1 MNTKPFIFNTAALA
15 IGLLAISANA
25 HAQTWSTV
33 AAEGAAI
40 SISGTQTV
48 RFGKGVTFV
57 QKSVVST
64 GQCTATFFG
73 SDPAPGVVKQ
83 CDQLIASPPAN
94 QTWNSIA
101 VEGAA
106 VIVTGTQTVRFGVGT
121 SWIQRSIT
129 STGQCTAAFFGN
141 DPAPGVLKQ
150 CDLLVTAAQGVLPAP
165 PISPPVVI
173 NYQYDANGNQTRV
186 TQAPGGLNLTTQTA
200 YDTLNRAK
208 SVTDAAAGV
217 TQFTYDGQDRT
228 TQVTDPRGLQTK
240 SPRNGLGGV
249 TQLISPDTGTTA
261 NTYDVMGRVKTR
273 TDARGVLSTYTYDL
287 EKRLTAV
294 VHSQT
299 GKPSE
304 TFSWGYDQVGAA
316 YSNGINRLTSINS
329 PAASS
334 QYMHN
339 AWGEVLKDTQFFKA
353 ATGANATQISRAVI
367 YTYSAAGQL
376 TNITYPSGRKL
387 TLTYPPQSD
396 LINAISLA
404 KDATSTP
411 VPLISNIVWEPFGP
425 PSAWDWNLT
434 AGPQKY
440 ERIYDLA
447 GRITRLPLGNV
458 IRDISYDAASRIS
471 AYTHYDAIT
480 SAPQPALNQS
490 FGYDALGRITS
501 VSANASSWSFAYDAN
516 GNRTSVAQ
524 NGVASSYTNAT
535 TSNRL
540 NAISN
545 PANSVAYDAAGN
557 TITTSQYSATHDLS
571 GRMASLTKGG
581 ITTTYSYN
589 NAGQRTRKFSSS
601 GATSTV
607 LFVYGQ
613 DGNLLGEYDAT
624 GKPIKEYVWFQNI
637 PIAVFT
643 PDPAAAANP
652 PLVYFIHSDHL
663 NTPRAVVDKANK
675 PRWRWMAEPFGVSAP
690 ETNPSNLGAFTF
702 NLRFPGQYF
711 DQESALHQ
719 NWWRSYDPTTGR
731 YTQSDPIGLA
741 GGINTFAYVDS
752 NPTGFID
759 PFGLTGYT
767 TEDAWCRQNPVACA
781 EIIRP
786 KPIPIPIPISPPC
799 PPEKCDPLEGTICS
813 EYHEKGTPHSV
824 SDSDGNRLDPQVPHV
839 HTWQMNKSPTGCF
852 WNKKKSWRDTFSN
865 FTPLRARACSSY
877 PSWVSQEG
885 K

>member
-1 MNTKPFIFNTAALA
+1 LPATYSKY
-15 IGLLAISANA
+15 NA
-25 HAQTWSTV
+25 HGQLLGWSRL
-33 AAEGAAI
+33 AAEGVAI
-40 SISGTQTV
+40 SVSGTQTV
-48 RFGKGVTFV
+48 RFGKGVAFV
-57 QKSVVST
+57 QKSVAST
-64 GQCTATFFG
+64 GQCNATFFG

-83 CDQLIASPPAN
+83 CDQLISTPPAT
-94 QTWNSIA
+94 QTWNSTA

-106 VIVTGTQTVRFGVGT
+106 VTVTGTQTVRFGVGT
-121 SWIQRSIT
+121 SWIQRPIT
-129 STGQCTAAFFGN
+129 STGQCTAAYFGN

-208 SVTDAAAGV
+208 SVTDAASGV

-261 NTYDVMGRVKTR
+261 NTYDVLGRVKTR
-273 TDARGVLSTYTYDL
+273 TDSRGVLTTYTYDL
-287 EKRLTAV
+287 EKRLTAI

-316 YSNGINRLTSINS
+316 YSYGINRLTSINS

-339 AWGEVLKDTQFFKA
+339 AWGEVLKDTQFFKT
-353 ATGANATQISRAVI
+353 ATGANATQISLAVT

-396 LINAISLA
+396 LVTAISLA
-404 KDATSTP
+404 KDSTAAAT
-411 VPLISNIVWEPFGP
+411 PLISNLQWEPFGP
-425 PSAWDWNLT
+425 PSAWDWMLA

-471 AYTHYDAIT
+471 AYTHYDAAT
-480 SAPQPALNQS
+480 AASQPALNQS

-516 GNRTSVAQ
+516 GNRTSVTQ
-524 NGVASSYTNAT
+524 NGVASSYANAT
-535 TSNRL
+535 TSNKL
-540 NAISN
+540 TAITN
-545 PANSVAYDAAGN
+545 PANSLVYDVAGN

-571 GRMASLTKGG
+571 GRMATLSKGG

-589 NAGQRTRKFSSS
+589 NAGQRTRKFSST
-601 GATSTV
+601 GQTSTV
-607 LFVYGQ
+607 LFV
-613 DGNLLGEYDAT
+613 
-624 GKPIKEYVWFQNI
+624 
-637 PIAVFT
+637 
-643 PDPAAAANP
+643 
-652 PLVYFIHSDHL
+652 
-663 NTPRAVVDKANK
+663 
-675 PRWRWMAEPFGVSAP
+675 
-690 ETNPSNLGAFTF
+690 
-702 NLRFPGQYF
+702 
-711 DQESALHQ
+711 
-719 NWWRSYDPTTGR
+719 
-731 YTQSDPIGLA
+731 
-741 GGINTFAYVDS
+741 
-752 NPTGFID
+752 
-759 PFGLTGYT
+759 
-767 TEDAWCRQNPVACA
+767 
-781 EIIRP
+781 
-786 KPIPIPIPISPPC
+786 
-799 PPEKCDPLEGTICS
+799 
-813 EYHEKGTPHSV
+813 
-824 SDSDGNRLDPQVPHV
+824 
-839 HTWQMNKSPTGCF
+839 
-852 WNKKKSWRDTFSN
+852 
-865 FTPLRARACSSY
+865 
-877 PSWVSQEG
+877 
-885 K
+885 